1 MNLAT
6 RNAHRLLSSFAS
18 DRRGNIAVI
27 FALALLPILSFV
39 GAAID
44 YSMAARAKVKLTSA
58 LDTAVLVATAKTEIT
73 KSASTAQSDALNT
86 FTGQLAAL
94 GMSSTSVTI
103 NVVDSVTTR
112 TASGTATATVTTSF
126 MGIFGY
132 NTLGIS
138 ASSTAAASLPA
149 YIDFYVLLDNS
160 PSQGLGAT
168 TADMTALQNATSDS
182 CAFACHDTYTSSS
195 KKTLQTS
202 SYYSIAK
209 KLGIKMRIDLVRD
222 ATQSLTDTA
231 TASQLVSNQYR
242 MAVYTMGSD
251 CSALGLTTISAL
263 SSSMSSVKTA
273 VAGVDLMTIPYTNY
287 NNDMCT
293 DFDGTMTSMNTTIPT
308 PGDGSS
314 SSPQK
319 WLFFISDGVADYYY
333 PSSCSQTVISS
344 SGRCQ
349 EPLTTTICDTIKA
362 RGVKIAVLYTT
373 YLAITNNSW
382 YNTYIA
388 PFRSSIATK
397 MQTCATSGYYYEVSS
412 DSNITTALNALFQ
425 KAIAASHL
433 TN

>member
-1 MNLAT
+1 MSLAT
-6 RNAHRLLSSFAS
+6 GNARRLFSSFAF
-18 DRRGNIAVI
+18 DRSGNIAVI
-27 FALALLPILSFV
+27 FAITLVPLLSFV
-39 GAAID
+39 GAAVD
-44 YSMAARAKVKLTSA
+44 YSLAARAKAKLASA
-58 LDTAVLVATAKTEIT
+58 LDTAVLVATAKSEIT
-73 KSASTAQSDALNT
+73 NSTSTAQSDALNT
-86 FTGQLAAL
+86 FSGQMSAL
-94 GMSSTSVTI
+94 GMSSSSVTI

-112 TASGTATATVTTSF
+112 TATGTATASVTTYF
-126 MGIFGY
+126 MGILGY
-132 NTLGIS
+132 KTMAIS
-138 ASSTAAASLPA
+138 AASTAAASLPA
-149 YIDFYVLLDNS
+149 YVDFYVLLDNS

-209 KLGIKMRIDLVRD
+209 NLGIKMRIDLVRD

-251 CSALGLTTISAL
+251 CSSLGLTTISAL

-273 VAGVDLMTIPYTNY
+273 VTNVDLMTIPYTNY

-293 DFDGTMTSMNTTIPT
+293 DFDGTMSSMNTTIPT
-308 PGDGSS
+308 PGSGSA

-333 PSSCSQTVISS
+333 PSSCSQTVITS

>member
-6 RNAHRLLSSFAS
+6 RNTHRLLSSFAS

-27 FALALLPILSFV
+27 FALALLPMLSFV

-44 YSMAARAKVKLTSA
+44 YSMAARAKVKLTAA

-94 GMSSTSVTI
+94 SMSSTSVTI

-112 TASGTATATVTTSF
+112 TASGTATATVATSF

-182 CAFACHDTYTSSS
+182 CAFACHDTYTSST

-287 NNDMCT
+287 NNDMCS

-314 SSPQK
+314 SSPEK
-319 WLFFISDGVADYYY
+319 WLFFVSDGVADYYY
-333 PSSCSQTVISS
+333 PSTCSQTVISS

-349 EPLTTTICDTIKA
+349 EPLTTTICNTIKA

-397 MQTCATSGYYYEVSS
+397 MQACATSGYYYEVSS
-412 DSNITTALNALFQ
+412 DSNITTALNSLFQ

>member
-1 MNLAT
+1 MKLAPG
-6 RNAHRLLSSFAS
+6 NACRLFSSFAL
-18 DRRGNIAVI
+18 DRGGNIAVI
-27 FALALLPILSFV
+27 FAIALVPLLSFV
-39 GAAID
+39 GAAVD
-44 YSMAARAKVKLTSA
+44 YSLAARAKTKLASA
-58 LDTAVLVATAKTEIT
+58 LDTAVLVATSKGEIT
-73 KSASTAQSDALNT
+73 KSTSTAQSDALNM
-86 FTGQLAAL
+86 FAGQMSAL
-94 GMSSTSVTI
+94 GLSASSVTI

-112 TASGTATATVTTSF
+112 TATGTAIATVTTYF
-126 MGIFGY
+126 MGILGY
-132 NTLGIS
+132 KTMAIS

-149 YIDFYVLLDNS
+149 YVDFYVLLDNS

-168 TADMTALQNATSDS
+168 TADMTALQNATPDS
-182 CAFACHDTYTSSS
+182 CAFACHDTYTSST

-209 KLGIKMRIDLVRD
+209 NLGIKMRIDLVRD

-251 CSALGLTTISAL
+251 CSSLGLTTISAL

-273 VAGVDLMTIPYTNY
+273 VANVDLMTIPYTNY

-293 DFDGTMTSMNTTIPT
+293 DFDGTLTSMNSTIPT
-308 PGDGSS
+308 PGSGSA

-333 PSSCSQTVISS
+333 PSTCSQTVITS

-397 MQTCATSGYYYEVSS
+397 MQACATSGYYYEVSS

>member
-1 MNLAT
+1 LSLAT
-6 RNAHRLLSSFAS
+6 GNARRLFSHFAFDQS
-18 DRRGNIAVI
+18 GNIAVI
-27 FALALLPILSFV
+27 FAIALVPLLSFV
-39 GAAID
+39 GAAVD
-44 YSMAARAKVKLTSA
+44 YSLAARAKAKLASA
-58 LDTAVLVATAKTEIT
+58 LDTAVLVATAKSEIT
-73 KSASTAQSDALNT
+73 NSTSTAQSDALNT
-86 FTGQLAAL
+86 FNGQMSAL
-94 GMSSTSVTI
+94 GMSSSSVTI

-112 TASGTATATVTTSF
+112 TATGTATASVTTYF
-126 MGIFGY
+126 MGILGY
-132 NTLGIS
+132 KTMAIS

-149 YIDFYVLLDNS
+149 YVDFYVLLDNS

-209 KLGIKMRIDLVRD
+209 NLGIKMRIDLVRD

-251 CSALGLTTISAL
+251 CSSLGLTTISAL
-263 SSSMSSVKTA
+263 SSSLSSVKTA

-293 DFDGTMTSMNTTIPT
+293 DFDGTMSSMNSTIPT
-308 PGDGSS
+308 PGSGSA

-333 PSSCSQTVISS
+333 PSTCSQTVISS

-412 DSNITTALNALFQ
+412 DSSITTALNALFQ

>member
-1 MNLAT
+1 MTLVI

-27 FALALLPILSFV
+27 FALALLPMLSFV

-132 NTLGIS
+132 KTLGIS

-287 NNDMCT
+287 NSDMCT

-314 SSPQK
+314 SSPEK
-319 WLFFISDGVADYYY
+319 WLFFVSDGVADYYY

-373 YLAITNNSW
+373 YLAITSNSW